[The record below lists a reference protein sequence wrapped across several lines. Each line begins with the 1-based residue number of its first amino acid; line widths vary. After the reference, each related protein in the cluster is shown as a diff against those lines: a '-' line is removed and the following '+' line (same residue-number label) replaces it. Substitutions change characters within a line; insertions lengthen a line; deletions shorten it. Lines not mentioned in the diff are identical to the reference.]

1 MDWFSDFQK
10 DIGEKNETIKNGKYN
25 GSDKLVPHLNKHE
38 KYSIHYRNLK
48 FLHEL
53 GVKITKL
60 HRVISFRQ
68 ENWLK
73 PYIDFNTEKRKQ
85 AKNEFEKDFFKLMN
99 NSVFGKTMENVKNR
113 MELKLTTDNERAIK
127 WFGKLH
133 FKDSKFCNGLHM
145 IEMYKK
151 EIVYDKP
158 IYVGTTFLDLSKL
171 CMTDFHYKTIHNNF
185 EGRYNLLY
193 SDTDSVVYSIKHD
206 DIYEWIKQNKQYFD
220 MSDSKRP
227 ELKDNTN
234 KKVLGKMK
242 DEMNSLLM
250 TEFLALNPKVYSINY
265 QSIDE
270 FNDVKV
276 KNKKTLKGV
285 SKTVVKKEISHEDYE
300 EVMNTSKSIKR
311 DVTSIRSFNHQIYTF
326 KQSKVALTAFYD
338 KMQMIDKINCVPYG
352 YNPSTEIPETIPD
365 AEPDEEDDFTSEEE
379 MLLDRMLSGIRR
391 K

>member
-1 MDWFSDFQK
+1 
-10 DIGEKNETIKNGKYN
+10 
-25 GSDKLVPHLNKHE
+25 
-38 KYSIHYRNLK
+38 
-48 FLHEL
+48 
-53 GVKITKL
+53 
-60 HRVISFRQ
+60 
-68 ENWLK
+68 
-73 PYIDFNTEKRKQ
+73 
-85 AKNEFEKDFFKLMN
+85 
-99 NSVFGKTMENVKNR
+99 
-113 MELKLTTDNERAIK
+113 
-127 WFGKLH
+127 
-133 FKDSKFCNGLHM
+133 
-145 IEMYKK
+145 MYKK

-158 IYVGTTFLDLSKL
+158 IYVGTSILDLSKL
-171 CMTDFHYKTIHNNF
+171 CMMDFHYNTIHKNF

-227 ELKDNTN
+227 ELKDNAN
-234 KKVLGKMK
+234 KNVLGKIK

-270 FNDVKV
+270 FNEVKV

-285 SKTVVKKEISHEDYE
+285 SKTVVKKEISHKDYE